1 MSRTAILRQRHPSLT
16 PARAF
21 RQPASVSLP
30 LRSHVIAHRHV
41 LTAACLLRAVGTV
54 HGNADQ
60 VVPPAESFKMYEE
73 LHSRGAHAELHMLA
87 QAPHGEKKTYD
98 RISERFR
105 MGKSVAGLSRQ
116 ILDLSL
122 TSQVNEICWN
132 FAR

>member
-1 MSRTAILRQRHPSLT
+1 MSRTAILRRRHPSLT

-21 RQPASVSLP
+21 RQPASVSLQ

-41 LTAACLLRAVGTV
+41 YVLIATCAHCCLLAAGGTV

-87 QAPHGEKKTYD
+87 QAPHGEKKQT
-98 RISERFR
+98 
-105 MGKSVAGLSRQ
+105 
-116 ILDLSL
+116 
-122 TSQVNEICWN
+122 T
-132 FAR
+132 

>member
-73 LHSRGAHAELHMLA
+73 LHSRGAHAELHTLA
-87 QAPHGEKKTYD
+87 QAPHGEKKHMIELPSVSEWENLLLVYRD
-98 RISERFR
+98 RSWT
-105 MGKSVAGLSRQ
+105 SV
-116 ILDLSL
+116 
-122 TSQVNEICWN
+122 
-132 FAR
+132 